1 MSVGPDG
8 AAGVAEDR
16 GGQALGDAHQAGPV
30 HLHDQVVHLDPA
42 GGQADRQ
49 TDRGSSFNAASP
61 WLLGHSG
68 GGAEQTFSKA
78 FTFCTLL
85 YTIILGSDATPLFN

>member
-1 MSVGPDG
+1 MGNLRGSLTARLGVSVGPDG

-42 GGQADRQ
+42 GDQVDRQADRQ
-49 TDRGSSFNAASP
+49 TEDH
-61 WLLGHSG
+61 LLMLRHCGCWDTTEKEHRKYS
-68 GGAEQTFSKA
+68 AV
-78 FTFCTLL
+78 
-85 YTIILGSDATPLFN
+85 SDL

>member
-1 MSVGPDG
+1 MTARPSVVGPDG

-42 GGQADRQ
+42 GGHVDRQ
-49 TDRGSSFNAASP
+49 TDRQTEDH
-61 WLLGHSG
+61 LLMLRHRGCWDTVEEERSKHS
-68 GGAEQTFSKA
+68 QKYSHSV
-78 FTFCTLL
+78 L
-85 YTIILGSDATPLFN
+85 YSIK